1 MKSTTC
7 QMNKYLIALPAFRGE
22 KGFCHQTILV
32 SAKNEAEAISIA
44 MRLKPGSNIG
54 DVKKVDY

>member
-1 MKSTTC
+1 MKSTVC
-7 QMNKYLIALPAFRGE
+7 KMKKYLIALPAFRGG

-32 SAKNEAEAISIA
+32 RANNEAEAISIA
-44 MRLKPGSNIG
+44 MRLRPGRHTG